1 MWFLSERKSDCEH
14 FLSGL
19 LLLFLKDRGKK
30 KAGRCYEISVLCEI
44 AFKNTMSY
52 KYLSSY
58 VATQNVSVLANIT
71 LSIFSGMPE

>member
-14 FLSGL
+14 FSLRITFT
-19 LLLFLKDRGKK
+19 FLEGQEKK
-30 KAGRCYEISVLCEI
+30 KAGRCQEISVLCEI